1 MVVLHV
7 KKGNESQFLY
17 ETTTKVPI
25 GELVSKLVSLYNGR
39 LKISRI
45 CSEMEAVAEHG
56 LALPANMQ
64 GLTDEQIEELHL
76 VDEWATRC
84 EPSGGH
90 RFAKDP
96 MGCRNGRAPSE
107 KMVDLIKRTVSE
119 AKTAVSHKQIE
130 AGVFVTETTVKDA
143 LDKLRGVMMIIYP
156 MGLPPHEPIRMEFE
170 GNEDLSGTQ
179 AALAVLDEANSQ
191 LWWAGKELALGK
203 KLEDFVGKNEKTK
216 IVAKLQKKGLGAPAR
231 EPIVSEEEQKRM
243 MAYAYRRQEELKK
256 LDEDSSS
263 SYLNA
268 QWADPLALKKAFTG
282 TGNVSWR
289 PK

>member
-1 MVVLHV
+1 
-7 KKGNESQFLY
+7 
-17 ETTTKVPI
+17 
-25 GELVSKLVSLYNGR
+25 
-39 LKISRI
+39 
-45 CSEMEAVAEHG
+45 MEAVAEHG

-96 MGCRNGRAPSE
+96 MGCRNGRGTKIVINKIKSIKLINLHYFIQAPSE

-179 AALAVLDEANSQ
+179 VI
-191 LWWAGKELALGK
+191 
-203 KLEDFVGKNEKTK
+203 TPY
-216 IVAKLQKKGLGAPAR
+216 IV
-231 EPIVSEEEQKRM
+231 
-243 MAYAYRRQEELKK
+243 
-256 LDEDSSS
+256 
-263 SYLNA
+263 
-268 QWADPLALKKAFTG
+268 
-282 TGNVSWR
+282 
-289 PK
+289 